1 MHGELLVSVV
11 LGVFVTV
18 GIGALFVY
26 IRRRIRWGWGLLS
39 DGVAVATTRHPGP
52 LVHGLRRVASHNG
65 DPVPTKAWLGQGDPY
80 WVVPVRTPAS
90 STMSSNGKMISQS
103 STELLID
110 GELLMRASLV
120 ETVSCRR
127 AGGQPIDHIEVRTD
141 PLLAPDM
148 GYTDQPLVIG
158 PLPSPGATCA
168 RTTLYGSPDHQL
180 VAAIDDGTAFVI
192 IG

>member
-1 MHGELLVSVV
+1 MPQAVREL
-11 LGVFVTV
+11 
-18 GIGALFVY
+18 
-26 IRRRIRWGWGLLS
+26 
-39 DGVAVATTRHPGP
+39 
-52 LVHGLRRVASHNG
+52 
-65 DPVPTKAWLGQGDPY
+65 PVPRD
-80 WVVPVRTPAS
+80 V
-90 STMSSNGKMISQS
+90 
-103 STELLID
+103 
-110 GELLMRASLV
+110 LMRASLV
-120 ETVSCRR
+120 ETISCRR